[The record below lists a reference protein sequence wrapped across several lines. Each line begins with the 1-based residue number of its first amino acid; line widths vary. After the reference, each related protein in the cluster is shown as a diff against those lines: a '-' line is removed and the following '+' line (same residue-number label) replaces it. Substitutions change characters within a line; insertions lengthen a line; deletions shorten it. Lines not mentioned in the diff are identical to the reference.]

1 MASSDHP
8 HQNQPVYSA
17 GPDLRET
24 DAVLIMLHG
33 RGATAQ
39 SILRLAEEIAPDGLT
54 CLAPQAAQRTWY
66 PRSFL
71 SPIQQNEPYLTS
83 ALQAVDSVIQ
93 NIEHA
98 GVPRKHIAL
107 LGFSQGACLS
117 CEYVAQHPQR
127 YGGIIGL
134 SGGLIGPEDEPLEYD
149 NDADLDET
157 PIFLGCS
164 DQDPHIPLER
174 VQDTSE
180 IFESM
185 NAEVDTRIYPGMGHT
200 TNDDELR
207 AARNLLTGLLNAAR
221 SSA

>member
-8 HQNQPVYSA
+8 HQNQPVYST

-24 DAVLIMLHG
+24 NAVLIMLHG

-39 SILRLAEEIAPDGLT
+39 SILRLAEEIAPADLT
-54 CLAPQAAQRTWY
+54 CLAPQAAHRTWY

-71 SPIQQNEPYLTS
+71 APTEHNEPSLSS
-83 ALQAVDSVIQ
+83 ALQAIESVIQ
-93 NIEHA
+93 NIEQA

-117 CEYVAQHPQR
+117 CEYVARHPGR
-127 YGGIIGL
+127 YGSVIGL
-134 SGGLIGPEDEPLEYD
+134 SGGLIGPKDEPLEYGA
-149 NDADLDET
+149 DADLDGT

-164 DQDPHIPLER
+164 DQDLHIPLER

-185 NAEVDTRIYPGMGHT
+185 NAEVDMRIYPDMGHT

-207 AARNLLTGLLNAAR
+207 AARTLLKNLLDTAT